1 MDKAAVLCEKD
12 KIMLQEFSRRVVK
25 RVTGRSLPAFRLP
38 FIGAYI
44 DANVM
49 KEVEKD
55 RIIICRAAEAFAAGK
70 GAHDVDSDAL
80 FEETKGVDRSF
91 VKNLIIPSLS
101 VSLRYEDFAGIR
113 KTRIR
118 LLANE
123 VHHVLRGWDDTSSFE
138 ERLRSVYSAEQFKE
152 AVIEILHLY
161 NLETRI
167 LSRSTR
173 FFPPFRTAMKVFAD
187 TLFDAMEAV
196 SRDLAGDYTV
206 KIYQGMPVNV
216 TA

>member
-1 MDKAAVLCEKD
+1 MDKTAILCEKD
-12 KIMLQEFSRRVVK
+12 KVMLQEFSRRVVK

-38 FIGAYI
+38 FIGDYI

-55 RIIICRAAEAFAAGK
+55 RIIICHAAEAFAAGK
-70 GAHDVDSDAL
+70 GPDDMDSDAL
-80 FEETKGVDRSF
+80 FEETKTVDHTF

-101 VSLRYEDFAGIR
+101 VRVRYEDFAGIR

-118 LLANE
+118 LLAND
-123 VHHVLRGWDDTSSFE
+123 VHRVLRGWDEASSFE
-138 ERLRSVYSAEQFKE
+138 ERLRSAYAAEQFRE

-161 NLETRI
+161 NLETRM

-187 TLFDAMEAV
+187 TLFDVMEAV
-196 SRDLAGDYTV
+196 SRDLADDYAI
-206 KIYQGMPVNV
+206 KIYQGAPSHV
-216 TA
+216 AA